1 MSDFQLN
8 RERYLKK
15 IKAYIV
21 RMPSLS
27 TTLVKVLETCNDPL
41 ASAND
46 LKRVISLDPVL
57 TGRVLRLINSAYYS
71 LGKPI
76 FSLTRAIIM
85 LGVNTV
91 KNLAL
96 SFTILDNLNGRS
108 SCQSFTAD
116 DFWRHS
122 LCVGVVAKS
131 MAALKGL
138 PATGQEEYF
147 VAGLLHDLGKL
158 PLRMQFPKEYH
169 RVCENVHS
177 DQNALYQNEARF
189 LGVDH
194 GTVGSII
201 AKKWRLGSTLVE
213 SLSYHH
219 KPSDGSE
226 NNCEFVSTV
235 ELANQLSL
243 QLNIGNAGDYFVDH
257 PKITVLMRQLGVGAK
272 MLADIQ
278 NTVPGQIERAK
289 FFLQVV
295 RGG

>member
-1 MSDFQLN
+1 MNDFKLN
-8 RERYLKK
+8 RESYLKK

-76 FSLTRAIIM
+76 SSLTRAIIM

-96 SFTILDNLNGRS
+96 SFTVLDNLNRKS
-108 SCQSFTAD
+108 SCQSFSAD
-116 DFWRHS
+116 EFWRHS

-131 MAALKGL
+131 LAALKGL
-138 PATGQEEYF
+138 TATGQEEYF

-158 PLRMQFPKEYH
+158 PLYIQFPEEYY
-169 RVCENVHS
+169 RICNNV
-177 DQNALYQNEARF
+177 DGGQTALYQDEARF

-194 GTVGSII
+194 GAVGRII

-213 SLSYHH
+213 SLSCHH
-219 KPSDGSE
+219 NSADRSDE
-226 NNCEFVSTV
+226 NCEFVSTV
-235 ELANQLSL
+235 ELANQLSIHF
-243 QLNIGNAGDYFVDH
+243 NIGNAGDQFIDH
-257 PKITVLMRQLGVGAK
+257 RRMSLLRHELGVGSK
-272 MLADIQ
+272 MLAKIQ
-278 NTVPGQIERAK
+278 DTVPDEIERAK
-289 FFLQVV
+289 IFLEVV
-295 RGG
+295 RSG